1 MHIRTARL
9 TDAEAIRGIY
19 NRAIGTIAT
28 FDLEPRSLEEQ
39 QQWLAMRSGAHVVL
53 VADEN
58 GIVAGFASLSPY
70 RDRPAYRTTVENSV
84 YVDHNLGTV
93 VKDGMGFPTDPV
105 TAVELHVHEAA
116 RERAHAGAAV
126 ALDEIQAG
134 AQVLSQRLNDSTS
147 QLLSPPGAF
156 NSPGI
161 GVKIRWIN
169 LASSTRASRSSTTSP
184 SPPRTSRCTPCPKTS
199 PATATSTARAGR
211 PSAPSAS
218 SGYDY

>member
-84 YVDHNLGTV
+84 YVDESHQGKGVGKQLMTELI
-93 VKDGMGFPTDPV
+93 DTARDHGF
-105 TAVELHVHEAA
+105 HSMIA
-116 RERAHAGAAV
+116 RIVSG
-126 ALDEIQAG
+126 
-134 AQVLSQRLNDSTS
+134 N
-147 QLLSPPGAF
+147 
-156 NSPGI
+156 
-161 GVKIRWIN
+161 
-169 LASSTRASRSSTTSP
+169 ASSIALHRGLAFEIVGVEKEVGRKLGRWLDVVVMQRMLDTR
-184 SPPRTSRCTPCPKTS
+184 
-199 PATATSTARAGR
+199 
-211 PSAPSAS
+211 
-218 SGYDY
+218 